1 MARRNSPEGLFPSA
15 YLDRWSCYRYKAV
28 PRRNSSRV
36 FPLTYCVIGP
46 SQWLVVTHQRGCSP
60 RLVWI
65 VDPVIDMSQWLIV
78 TRQGF
83 PLDLIRIVDRWS
95 CYRYE
100 SMTRRNSPEGLF
112 PSAYLDRWSCYR
124 YKAVPRR
131 NSSRVFPLTY
141 CVIGP
146 SQWLVVTHQRGC
158 SPRLVW
164 IVDPVID
171 MSQWLI
177 VTRQGFPLDLLWIG
191 DPVIGTSQWLVVTH
205 QGVFPLGFSVCR
217 SARSHAY
224 DSGVRL
230 FLEREFCVSWII
242 IWPLS
247 AIPGRWPWDI
257 HIRRITLCQW
267 HGINIYS
274 MNIYMC

>member
-1 MARRNSPEGLFPSA
+1 
-15 YLDRWSCYRYKAV
+15 
-28 PRRNSSRV
+28 
-36 FPLTYCVIGP
+36 
-46 SQWLVVTHQRGCSP
+46 
-60 RLVWI
+60 
-65 VDPVIDMSQWLIV
+65 
-78 TRQGF
+78 
-83 PLDLIRIVDRWS
+83 
-95 CYRYE
+95 
-100 SMTRRNSPEGLF
+100 LF

-177 VTRQGFPLDLLWIG
+177 VTRQGFPLDLLWIV

-274 MNIYMC
+274 MNIYMCQWHGLVYSVTIAVSVTQTSLIWWLCVNDTVTYIRWIAVCQWHRIVYSMNICVSMTQNCTFDECLCVNDTKWDLSTMSKNWPSAILIVCDRLGQPYDVWLV